1 MQSPTD
7 GQPDFQHYRPVEG
20 AQAGLQTH
28 PMVPPIPPPTAFQ
41 LYAEARFLS
50 QPHTHSSK
58 HASTPAAL
66 MDLARETWDTESEGV
81 KQFYLLQESKAKE
94 NYETQVAAAQNYEM
108 QQQEARGGVPE
119 GRAISFDR
127 EREKA
132 EAERMEVDD
141 AERVGETG
149 RGSAGGAGGFTS
161 ING

>member
-7 GQPDFQHYRPVEG
+7 GQPEFQHYRPVESTE
-20 AQAGLQTH
+20 ASLQTH

-41 LYAEARFLS
+41 LYAESRFLS

-81 KQFYLLQESKAKE
+81 KQLYLLQESKAKE
-94 NYETQVAAAQNYEM
+94 TYETHVAAAQSYEM
-108 QQQEARGGVPE
+108 QQQEARSGAPE
-119 GRAISFDR
+119 ERAVSFER
-127 EREKA
+127 ERERP
-132 EAERMEVDD
+132 EAERMEVDN
-141 AERVGETG
+141 AERAEEVD
-149 RGSAGGAGGFTS
+149 RGSAVGAGGFTS